1 MLHQR
6 LGISHILI
14 FVFGI
19 CLSFCIFRNDCFFG
33 NCRYPRKLF
42 LNSND
47 SVYKTTQ
54 LPCSTPSGLAGLV
67 YCKMDFNMSGHLIQG
82 GIKSHSRLDSAI
94 LFSDISPIY
103 SVILTVYNQGDILY
117 SNLDSL
123 LRQTSG
129 PWELIIL
136 LDDCRDNSKTEVLD
150 TLKTWIGRQS
160 GYCIWAMTESRC
172 NYDCMVRVQVIEHPD
187 PIDETASNNVGMLAA
202 DPRTSYFVLIQADMR
217 ISEPGWNVAL
227 SIPFRV
233 WPDVFSVSARCAHD
247 FAGTRFVGL
256 CSSDINNGFG
266 PMGLEQR
273 RVFTVRQTCNRGP
286 LMLHAKRTAQLGY
299 LDEVGHYRG
308 DDDHDLNARAWHMGR
323 WVSGFYPIQFNA
335 PLKDG
340 ATRRVRPHDLA
351 QEQED
356 LAMKARV
363 ELASKS
369 PSFLNRI
376 SNFGGL
382 GTFGGPDENR
392 SLPDELL
399 KQFLCVP

>member
-1 MLHQR
+1 MLHQQ
-6 LGISHILI
+6 LGISLVLNIIL
-14 FVFGI
+14 GI
-19 CLSFCIFRNDCFFG
+19 CLSFCIFHNGYLFC
-33 NCRYPRKLF
+33 NCKYPRKPT
-42 LNSND
+42 LNMGNK
-47 SVYKTTQ
+47 VHKNPQ
-54 LPCSTPSGLAGLV
+54 LPCSTPLGLTGFPFCEINL
-67 YCKMDFNMSGHLIQG
+67 NMSGNLIQG
-82 GIKSHSRLDSAI
+82 GITSYSRLDGAI
-94 LFSDISPIY
+94 LISDTSPIY
-103 SVILTVYNQGDILY
+103 SVILTVYNQGDILS

-123 LRQTSG
+123 LRHTSG
-129 PWELIIL
+129 PWELIVL
-136 LDDCRDNSKTEVLD
+136 LDGCQDNSKKEALD
-150 TLKTWIGRQS
+150 TLENWIAHKS
-160 GYCIWAMTESRC
+160 SYCVGETRENSC

-273 RVFTVRQTCNRGP
+273 RVFAVRQTCNRGP

-340 ATRRVRPHDLA
+340 ATRRVRPHGLA

-376 SNFGGL
+376 SNFGGF